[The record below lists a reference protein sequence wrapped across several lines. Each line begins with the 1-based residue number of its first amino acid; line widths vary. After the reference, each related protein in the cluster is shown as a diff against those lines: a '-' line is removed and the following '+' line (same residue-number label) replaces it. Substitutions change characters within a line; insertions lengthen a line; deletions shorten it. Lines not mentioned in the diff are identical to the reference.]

1 MTERPG
7 EGGVSTIES
16 VPLLNPNY
24 AFVYAK
30 VARHVAAADAFFI
43 HGDDHG
49 TRKELE
55 AAMQAI
61 AVFEAT
67 FTTVHF
73 TIKADDN

>member
-1 MTERPG
+1 MTERHG
-7 EGGVSTIES
+7 GCGVSAIES
-16 VPLLNPNY
+16 VPLPNSNY

-30 VARHVAAADAFFI
+30 VARHVAAADAFLF
-43 HGDDHG
+43 HGDDHS

-67 FTTVHF
+67 FATIHF